1 MLLCLSALFCNLA
14 LAISD
19 YYIFAEGPQ
28 WTTQVTV
35 TSNHYLFYRTSKSVH
50 SIHLSQTLRHCTSW
64 MLCPRIWW
72 RWCFGRRILENLR
85 SGSACMNHVL
95 GGGTRRPALRVI
107 VEVLPRY
114 AIVDSLARFFGSS
127 YSFFRSPIWTLWK
140 GYVNSKELV
149 KTTKCRSSRE
159 RLWLFVVLVKGA
171 RWCERRQE
179 SWETTQMCQSFQ
191 LLEDSLC
198 SCSTVVLSGQD
209 KWYQVFLRCDSK
221 TECLS
226 KIQSDIQLWGHFG
239 PKFPPCSWARLRLL
253 PLFVQTPSTTGRQ
266 LFQELQRSIS
276 CSLVISGCG
285 SNVFDR
291 GMIHTRDGL
300 CKWVESS
307 CCGQHGGV
315 VSWCGHLL
323 S

>member
-1 MLLCLSALFCNLA
+1 MLLCLSAVFCNLA

-19 YYIFAEGPQ
+19 YYIFA
-28 WTTQVTV
+28 QVTV

-50 SIHLSQTLRHCTSW
+50 SVHLSQTLRHCTSW

-85 SGSACMNHVL
+85 SRSACMNHGL
-95 GGGTRRPALRVI
+95 GWGTRRPALRVI

-114 AIVDSLARFFGSS
+114 AVVDSLARFFGSS

-159 RLWLFVVLVKGA
+159 RLWQFVVLVKEA
-171 RWCERRQE
+171 RWWEHRQE

-191 LLEDSLC
+191 LMEDSLC

-209 KWYQVFLRCDSK
+209 KRYQVFEAWFKDWMPLKDPVRYLTLGSLC
-221 TECLS
+221 
-226 KIQSDIQLWGHFG
+226 
-239 PKFPPCSWARLRLL
+239 PKVPPCSWARLRLL

-276 CSLVISGCG
+276 CSLVISGYG

-307 CCGQHGGV
+307 RCGQHGGV
-315 VSWCGHLL
+315 ASWCGHLL